1 MSISDLY
8 STIKIYV
15 CTKYATKYWYQPVIM
30 IRVDFI
36 RHLFMIQEDM
46 SCFKTIRLVYILT
59 ARICHVSKWSSLV
72 IKAFCG
78 PSYQINIVK
87 RSADLIFPFG
97 IFRNFTLGMLILM
110 FTSWRNVRIEDVVK
124 NCHIVVFQNAR
135 IFVNFT

>member
-1 MSISDLY
+1 MSISDVY

-30 IRVDFI
+30 IRVYFI
-36 RHLFMIQEDM
+36 RHLFMIQEAM
-46 SCFKTIRLVYILT
+46 SFFKTPQNKYSSCLHLD
-59 ARICHVSKWSSLV
+59 CPNLSCSLV

-97 IFRNFTLGMLILM
+97 NFRNFTLGMLILM

-124 NCHIVVFQNAR
+124 KLSYCCRPISKCLDLC
-135 IFVNFT
+135 